1 MMGRKK
7 IPQPKLFCDRINLNQ
22 RICKDHIL
30 RKIDQVIDFE
40 FIYKEVLHLYDHN
53 GNLSVPHPTIL
64 RIILRD
70 YIF

>member
-7 IPQPKLFCDRINLNQ
+7 IPQPKLFYDRINLNQ

-40 FIYKEVLHLYDHN
+40 FTRLV
-53 GNLSVPHPTIL
+53 
-64 RIILRD
+64 
-70 YIF
+70 

>member
-22 RICKDHIL
+22 RICKDHIS

-40 FIYKEVLHLYDHN
+40 FIYKKFLHLFGHN
-53 GNLSVPHPTIL
+53 GNLPAPHPTIL
-64 RIILRD
+64 RIN
-70 YIF
+70 

>member
-40 FIYKEVLHLYDHN
+40 SIYRK
-53 GNLSVPHPTIL
+53 G
-64 RIILRD
+64 R
-70 YIF
+70 